1 MSALAGI
8 SENLRLQQVYS
19 AILHH
24 GAESVIDGSALGGPR
39 RSLQR
44 WVHRLPEPI
53 PELAPPARARI
64 LLEELGPTYVKLG
77 QIVSSQVNVLPDEWK
92 VELDRLQND
101 VPTFPF
107 ATAREI
113 VASELGAAPEE
124 LFSTLSPEPLA
135 AASLAQVHRGRL
147 LDGREVVVKI
157 QRPNLDSQV
166 RADLAMAQRL
176 GRGFEARRR
185 WAREIGL
192 RGLLNEFGTNL
203 VEELDYYAEAY
214 NMSTLAGNMAELPGV
229 HVPDLHR
236 DLSARRV
243 LTQEFISGVKISNVA
258 AIDAAG
264 LDRSEL
270 GENALRAAI
279 KMLLIDGFFHADPH
293 PGNLIVNLDTGV
305 VTFLDAGMVGELS
318 VTQRVHLVVLLWTV
332 VQGDIAAMGQQL
344 RALSQPFRPMDDDV
358 FLRSFERRM
367 ARYGTGSGA
376 DIRDILNSGMGV
388 LRDNGLRLD
397 PQLTL
402 AMKAM
407 MQASAFFTRL
417 APPERTFTQAALGS
431 ALELAQAPSTEAMI
445 KQTARKEVVRLAG
458 KAVQAAPEY
467 ARSLTSWNDQLKK
480 GKLTVYLDTSS
491 LDRQMSTA
499 RQIATMMM
507 IALLVAGGIIGSA
520 IAATTLSGTGSAMEK
535 YAQWGFFGSLAL
547 GATLLVIYTARL
559 FRNDRRD

>member
-24 GAESVIDGSALGGPR
+24 GAESIIDGSALGPPR
-39 RSLQR
+39 RRAQR
-44 WVHRLPEPI
+44 WVHRLPDPI
-53 PELAPPARARI
+53 PELSAPARARI

-77 QIVSSQVNVLPDEWK
+77 QIVSSQVNVLPDDWK

-107 ATAREI
+107 ETARQI
-113 VASELGAAPEE
+113 IASELGAPPED
-124 LFSTLSPEPLA
+124 LFAELSPEPLA

-147 LDGREVVVKI
+147 HTGEQVVLKI
-157 QRPNLDSQV
+157 QRPNLDVQV

-176 GRGFEARRR
+176 GRGFEARSR

-192 RGLLNEFGTNL
+192 RGLLNEFSANL

-214 NMSTLAGNMAELPGV
+214 NMSTLAANMAELPGV

-236 DLSARRV
+236 DLSAKRV

-264 LDRSEL
+264 LDRSL
-270 GENALRAAI
+270 IGENALRAAI

-318 VTQRVHLVVLLWTV
+318 IGQRVHLLVLLWTV
-332 VQGDIAAMGQQL
+332 VQGDIPAMGQQL
-344 RALSQPFRPMDDDV
+344 RSLSQPFRPVDDDA

-367 ARYGTGSGA
+367 ARYGRGSGA
-376 DIRDILNSGMGV
+376 DIKDVLSSGMGV

-407 MQASAFFTRL
+407 AQASAFFTAL
-417 APPERTFTQAALGS
+417 APPDQTFTQAALGA
-431 ALELAQAPSTEAMI
+431 ALEQAQAPSTETMV
-445 KQTARKEVVRLAG
+445 KEMARKEAVRLAG
-458 KAVQAAPEY
+458 KVAQAAPEY
-467 ARSLTSWNDQLKK
+467 AQSLMSWNNQLKK

-491 LDRQMSTA
+491 LDRQMSAA

-520 IAATTLSGTGSAMEK
+520 IAATAVSGSGSAMER
-535 YAQWGFFGSLAL
+535 YAQAAFFGSLGL
-547 GATLLVIYTARL
+547 GATLLVIYTVRL